1 MGIITFPSPAPARTT
16 RVRLGVKSDALTA
29 ASGQRLGMFL
39 SCRRPLV
46 RAVPEGLELDLDLI
60 TGRVAS
66 AVEEAMTAISEAA
79 RELGMPGYEIAYG
92 YVYVWEE
99 DPGLG

>member
-1 MGIITFPSPAPARTT
+1 MATQT
-16 RVRLGVKSDALTA
+16 RGRSGPPPPRRRLGVTTA
-29 ASGQRLGMFL
+29 IF
-39 SCRRPLV
+39 
-46 RAVPEGLELDLDLI
+46 AV
-60 TGRVAS
+60 A
-66 AVEEAMTAISEAA
+66 TAISEAA